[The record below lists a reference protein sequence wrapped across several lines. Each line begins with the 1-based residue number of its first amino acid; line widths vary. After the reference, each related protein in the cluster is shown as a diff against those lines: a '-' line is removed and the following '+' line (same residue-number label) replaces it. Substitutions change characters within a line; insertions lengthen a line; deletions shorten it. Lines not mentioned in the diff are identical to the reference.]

1 MDCASLWGASTGALR
16 PSYGSG
22 SRDIGMYRMNDIVA
36 VTSNNMGNPTHTVS
50 ASYPQTFN
58 DVPICHLGI
67 FKIDWTSALEVS
79 ISADAI
85 TASSLNIN
93 VNTQLTVTSLSVRI
107 LVLDASL
114 YSTPSFTYSYTLFTP
129 PFSGLGQTILLENH

>member
-1 MDCASLWGASTGALR
+1 MDCASLWGTSTGALR
-16 PSYGSG
+16 PSSGSG
-22 SRDIGMYRMNDIVA
+22 SRDTGMYRMNDIVT
-36 VTSNNMGNPTHTVS
+36 VTSNNMGNPIHTVS

-93 VNTQLTVTSLSVRI
+93 INTQLTVTALSVRI

-114 YSTPSFTYSYTLFTP
+114 YSTPLFAHSYTLFAP
-129 PFSGLGQTILLENH
+129 PYSGLGQTILIENL